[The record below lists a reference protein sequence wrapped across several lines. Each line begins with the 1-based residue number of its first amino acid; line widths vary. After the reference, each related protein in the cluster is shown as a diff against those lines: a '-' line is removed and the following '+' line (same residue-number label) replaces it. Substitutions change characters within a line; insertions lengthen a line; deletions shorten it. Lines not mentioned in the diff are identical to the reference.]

1 MALNHCSREQIAG
14 PLFAAKEAA
23 LGQGR
28 VRKQATLW
36 PIGRRLQKAVRP
48 AAHFSERSLEQKL
61 FAFTL

>member
-28 VRKQATLW
+28 VSETGHFMANRTTTSE
-36 PIGRRLQKAVRP
+36 GG
-48 AAHFSERSLEQKL
+48 AAGGPLL
-61 FAFTL
+61 